1 MNDLKLCHKQSI
13 LVWLKINLTSTPALV
28 YRSLRSQLA
37 MFIIFLKFSSYGL
50 FLENITKICHF
61 FTKIDITTLSYIALV
76 IVHIQ
81 IQYLFSQIHTS
92 KQDSSDEI
100 CPILYLLW
108 ALAYWLLAIVLFV
121 DLQVLQLLNF

>member
-1 MNDLKLCHKQSI
+1 MKGAGFCLLYQGFYYI
-13 LVWLKINLTSTPALV
+13 EV
-28 YRSLRSQLA
+28 YYIESRVYYQN
-37 MFIIFLKFSSYGL
+37 MP
-50 FLENITKICHF
+50 F

-92 KQDSSDEI
+92 KQDSSDDI